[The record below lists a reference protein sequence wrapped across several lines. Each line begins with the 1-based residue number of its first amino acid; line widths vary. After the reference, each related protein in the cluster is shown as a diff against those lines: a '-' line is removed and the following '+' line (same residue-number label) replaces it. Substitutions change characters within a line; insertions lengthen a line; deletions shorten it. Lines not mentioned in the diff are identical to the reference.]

1 MNTITNTAFQTAE
14 RKDLFQTIQPLL
26 NMFVFFVVF
35 PCLDVMGNSVTFYIF
50 LYIVFSIGIFW
61 TTSFRGKTLLFLFL
75 LFVFLSNALAP
86 YDRIRERTFVNAFT
100 ISIQFT
106 YWIFLACF
114 MIVFRNKINL
124 YQLSKWVFY
133 GVVAAVIGYF
143 LFVIKF
149 GGGGVSINTKMPR
162 NAYVFTML
170 CSMPLAFYYL
180 MQRYSKFVVY
190 FILLCFVVALLLT
203 NGRSGAIIIML
214 ESVFIFILFNPGLL
228 KFLKVA
234 FIPMFLGVLF
244 LQSDFIEP
252 YMETLAEKV
261 EPLSPRLAS
270 LIVGEEEGDLTQ
282 DKSWLHRKL
291 MIDKSIE
298 IFEEF
303 PLLGIGATN
312 FSKFDS
318 ELETFDDDKY
328 YRLSNHDRDW
338 YNNRSAHNTYVQVLS
353 EFGIIGLTIFIIL
366 LLIPLLFL
374 VRLLFNNNFKIYH
387 LPLISLLGMSIHF
400 YAISAITGAVP
411 WMVLGL
417 AIASTYRKT

>member
-1 MNTITNTAFQTAE
+1 
-14 RKDLFQTIQPLL
+14 
-26 NMFVFFVVF
+26 
-35 PCLDVMGNSVTFYIF
+35 MGNSVTFYIF

-75 LFVFLSNALAP
+75 LFVFLSNSLAP

-400 YAISAITGAVP
+400 YAISTITGAVP